1 MAVGATTDTD
11 ALKGWRVL
19 VTRPAG
25 RTDALGQELQA
36 LGAQVFVAPLLTIEP
51 LPFTPELREIA
62 QHLDRYDIVVITSA
76 NAVQAWLPRVADFW
90 PQRPVD
96 QTWIAVGAGTAAALG
111 EFGIPAQVPAEST
124 SEGLLALPLLTD
136 VNQRRV
142 LLVAGEGGR
151 DAIEN
156 TLRKRGAVLTRI
168 ATYRRVPSDAHR
180 LTIDAFGDKPEAART
195 SAVLVTSAAAL
206 QNLLALAPWLHDV
219 QPVLVVASERIAALA
234 RNAGIARVC
243 VAGGADDAQQ
253 IKTLLQLAKTHHD
266 EDCA

>member
-1 MAVGATTDTD
+1 M
-11 ALKGWRVL
+11 L
-19 VTRPAG
+19 VTRPAD
-25 RTDALGQELQA
+25 RVDALRHELTA

-51 LPFTPELREIA
+51 LPFTSELREIA

-90 PQRPVD
+90 PQWPID

-111 EFGIPAQVPAEST
+111 EFSIPARVPAEAT

-156 TLRKRGAVLTRI
+156 TLRDRGAVLTRI
-168 ATYRRVPSDAHR
+168 ATYRRIPCAAHR
-180 LTIDAFGDKPEAART
+180 LTIDAFGDKPEAANT

-206 QNLLALAPWLHDV
+206 QNLLALAPWLRSA
-219 QPVLVVASERIAALA
+219 QAVLVVASERIATLA
-234 RNAGIARVC
+234 RNAGISRVC

-253 IKTLLQLAKTHHD
+253 IKTILQLAKNHHD
-266 EDCA
+266 EDRA